1 MPVVA
6 VGARR
11 GAGGLFVAR
20 GRARRRVAAAA
31 FVPFEGPHQAGITA
45 LPIPEQGLVASF
57 NVHSQDRAGAEG
69 DAAGAHRGDPR
80 ADGGQAAARR
90 GTPPIRPSTRA
101 SSGRSRPPDNLSIVV
116 GVGASLFDDRF
127 GLADRKPK
135 ELVTMPFLAND
146 RLDPKLSHGDV
157 SIIFE
162 AGHNDTVQFALR
174 QLMRRTRS
182 DLVLRWMIDG
192 YARGIGAGQCLGR
205 RDPTKPAGVQ
215 GRNRQPRRR
224 RRRADGSPRLGG
236 PDDGEPEWAVGG
248 SYQAVRIIRMFV
260 EFWDRTQLA
269 EQEALIGRA
278 KVSGAPLG
286 LTDEFDDPDYPEDPD
301 GKRIKLDA
309 HIRLANPRTPETEE
323 NLILRRGF
331 NYSRGFDGAGRLDQG
346 LAFIAY
352 QRSLQ
357 KGFLTVQSRLKGEP
371 LEEYIMPVGGGFFFV
386 CRGLPVPTGS
396 SAISWSTD
404 RTGCCDSRTESVS
417 GVTAAYAVNLLG
429 DSSASSDS
437 AVAAVASSVE
447 RLRASAPAPP
457 RAPARALPP
466 GPVRASAG
474 VGSGIP
480 SGAGSVSACDG
491 Q

>member
-1 MPVVA
+1 MTQRPRRIGISRRGFVTGALGTGVA
-6 VGARR
+6 VGA
-11 GAGGLFVAR
+11 GALAGCSSREESPPPVASDK
-20 GRARRRVAAAA
+20 
-31 FVPFEGPHQAGITA
+31 FVPFEGPHQTGIIS

-57 NVHSQDRAGAEG
+57 NVHSKDRAALKTTLQELTEEIRGLM
-69 DAAGAHRGDPR
+69 AGKPPESRDP
-80 ADGGQAAARR
+80 AY
-90 GTPPIRPSTRA
+90 PPVD
-101 SSGRSRPPDNLSIVV
+101 SGILGEHPPADNLSIVV
-116 GVGASLFDDRF
+116 GVGASMFDDRF

-182 DLVLRWMIDG
+182 DLVLRWMVDG
-192 YARGIGAGQCLGR
+192 YARGIGAGRASNAATPRNLLGF
-205 RDPTKPAGVQ
+205 K
-215 GRNRQPRRR
+215 
-224 RRRADGSPRLGG
+224 DGTANLNVDDDTLMDRHVWVG
-236 PDDGEPEWAVGG
+236 PDDGEPDWAVGG

-260 EFWDRTQLA
+260 EFWDRTQLV

-286 LTDEFDDPDYPEDPD
+286 LTGEFDDPDYPEDPD

-309 HIRLANPRTPETEE
+309 HIRLANPRTPETDK

-357 KGFLTVQSRLKGEP
+357 DGFLTVQSRLKGEP
-371 LEEYIMPVGGGFFFV
+371 LEEYIMPVGGGFFFS
-386 CRGLPVPTGS
+386 LP
-396 SAISWSTD
+396 
-404 RTGCCDSRTESVS
+404 
-417 GVTAAYAVNLLG
+417 GVTDPDRFLG
-429 DSSASSDS
+429 DQLVD
-437 AVAAVASSVE
+437 
-447 RLRASAPAPP
+447 
-457 RAPARALPP
+457 
-466 GPVRASAG
+466 
-474 VGSGIP
+474 
-480 SGAGSVSACDG
+480 
-491 Q
+491 